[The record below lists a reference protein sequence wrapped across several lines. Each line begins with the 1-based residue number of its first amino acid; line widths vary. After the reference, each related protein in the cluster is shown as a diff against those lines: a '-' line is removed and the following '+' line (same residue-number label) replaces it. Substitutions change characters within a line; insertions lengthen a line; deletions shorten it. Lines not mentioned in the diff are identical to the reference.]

1 MSELHINDFYKDVG
15 KIFLQLYGQFPRKCI
30 LYVEDISG
38 PDSAD
43 EFGLHSERHQRCL
56 GAMLWLA
63 DAGYLQYVT
72 TIQQEA
78 LDQVV
83 LTQKAF
89 TLLASSADASP
100 PSVYNS
106 PLPYT
111 NAQHIRETMKH
122 GTSLHLNELILK
134 LLKLTS

>member
-1 MSELHINDFYKDVG
+1 MSELHIDDFYKDVG

-63 DAGYLQYVT
+63 DAGYLNYTT

-89 TLLASSADASP
+89 TLLASSATASP
-100 PSVYNS
+100 PSNNS

-111 NAQHIRETMKH
+111 NAQHIRDTLKH
-122 GTSLHLNELILK
+122 GTSLNLNELMLK
-134 LLKLTS
+134 LLKLTN